1 MSENVSVNV
10 VPQYH
15 LEYSI
20 RDIDSLQAA
29 INAPYESIELWHDQ
43 INSYKKILNTSVPIP
58 INFTVLK
65 HDLTSIFL
73 SLSMPRE
80 LERGP
85 YGTVPYNTIH
95 RKSEKH

>member
-43 INSYKKILNTSVPIP
+43 INSYKKYRIHPYWYRTKTRSYFNILEPIYASR
-58 INFTVLK
+58 T
-65 HDLTSIFL
+65 
-73 SLSMPRE
+73 RE
-80 LERGP
+80 RTIR
-85 YGTVPYNTIH
+85 YGTVPYHTIH
-95 RKSEKH
+95 RKSEKY